1 MLPLPMMHWT
11 SSYRDPPT
19 DLTGQGPSRHVHKLV
34 HYEAHTVCK
43 WAVSILLECFL
54 VTVRNS
60 SCGKVMF
67 LRLSV
72 ILFLGT
78 IPPADAPLGRHPTPR
93 QTPPCVAR
101 LTINAWYLRNTLTR
115 GFIPKTIQWHIHAG
129 SWSLV
134 NCLAGR
140 QHIAL

>member
-1 MLPLPMMHWT
+1 MCVASLKTHIKFYLPPTKLQDGNLFSLVCPSFCPGAGESHVT
-11 SSYRDPPT
+11 ITHDALDLTIQGPPPPT

-67 LRLSV
+67 LHLSV
-72 ILFLGT
+72 ILFTGGGVWADT
-78 IPPADAPLGRHPTPR
+78 PWADIPPG
-93 QTPPCVAR
+93 QTP
-101 LTINAWYLRNTLTR
+101 
-115 GFIPKTIQWHIHAG
+115 
-129 SWSLV
+129 
-134 NCLAGR
+134 
-140 QHIAL
+140 